1 MLPFFRKIR
10 YRLAKDNQFF
20 KYSRYA
26 IGEIVLVV
34 IGILIALQI
43 NNWNTDRKNRKLE
56 KETLSNLK
64 VDLII
69 QEEIIQRHLNYEKHF
84 LLKVDSALSMINSK
98 IEIRKFETLLDSLS
112 RRLTFVSNTVTFE
125 NMGLEGNISIISNS
139 DLRKELRKY
148 YQKLDYT
155 ESVINNNNIFRTNNQ
170 FGTFVLNNPLGL
182 GLNNTELIEMKYEL
196 SPEKRYILKKQLEGR
211 KYSLLNNIEKCSIQS
226 NSTKILIALVDKELD
241 EE

>member
-211 KYSLLNNIEKCSIQS
+211 KYSLLNNNQKIISNLTNNTAQS
-226 NSTKILIALVDKELD
+226 TS
-241 EE
+241 